1 MVGGLPC
8 EHTLCVACLKLR
20 FEVALKMKDG
30 VVCCCG
36 HMLSVEVAEKV
47 VGRKRA
53 EIYRDRIEGGYPKAK
68 KQGAFG
74 KNKGEKLK
82 TVWRKAVGGLF
93 RRSPPVSGVE
103 QHSPAVK
110 VC

>member
-1 MVGGLPC
+1 
-8 EHTLCVACLKLR
+8 
-20 FEVALKMKDG
+20 
-30 VVCCCG
+30 
-36 HMLSVEVAEKV
+36 MLGVEVAEKV

-53 EIYRDRIEGGYPKAK
+53 EVYRDRIEGGYPKAK
-68 KQGAFG
+68 KGAMG
-74 KNKGEKLK
+74 VKSKGEKLK

-93 RRSPPVSGVE
+93 RRASEASQRGGVE